1 MITAARST
9 MQGVGGLPVVPVVPT
24 VPITH
29 PLVRPAA
36 VAGMFY
42 PADAQALAAQ
52 VDALLQA
59 ATDQTAQPAPKALIV
74 PHAGYIYSGQTAARA
89 YARIAQLRGV
99 VRRVVLLGPAHRV
112 HVRGMALPEADA
124 FATPL
129 GNVMLDTDAMRQL
142 SALRQVV
149 AARPVH
155 AAEHALEVH
164 LPFLQRTLGQFTL
177 VPLVVGEATPAMVA
191 EVLELLWGG
200 AETLVVISSD
210 LSHYHAYREAVALDA
225 ATVASILAR
234 GQRITHEQAC
244 GATPVNALMQVAA
257 KRGLK
262 VELIDQCNSG
272 DTAGDR
278 LRVVGYASFAVNQE
292 KREEKPADKFA
303 GEFPD
308 EFTDKF
314 ADKSAHKSA
323 PKRTGRRAGETPET
337 LVPQWFP
344 AGGGMVLISLARAA
358 MERALGLNAGYAMGA
373 SWLEHQAA
381 VFVTLTTADG
391 ALRGCIGSLEAHR
404 PLHQDVMENAVAAAL
419 RDPRFAPVRVD
430 ELNALRIEVSLLTQ
444 PVPMIFSSE
453 AHLLAQLRPQQ
464 DGLIFAANGRR
475 STFLPQVWEQIPAPQ
490 EFLAQLKQK
499 AGLARDFWSTG
510 VQAWRYGAI
519 KFSGHG

>member
-1 MITAARST
+1 MSAVAQHAV
-9 MQGVGGLPVVPVVPT
+9 QGAGGLPTAPMMHAV
-24 VPITH
+24 
-29 PLVRPAA
+29 VRPAA

-42 PADAQALAAQ
+42 PADAQTLSAQ
-52 VDALLQA
+52 VDAFLQA
-59 ATDQTAQPAPKALIV
+59 AADQTAQPAPKALIV
-74 PHAGYIYSGQTAARA
+74 PHAGYIYSGQTAASA
-89 YARIAQLRGV
+89 YARVAQLRGV

-112 HVRGMALPEADA
+112 HVRGIALPEAGA

-129 GNVMLDTDAMRQL
+129 GNVMLDADAINQV

-155 AAEHALEVH
+155 VAEHALEVH
-164 LPFLQRTLGQFTL
+164 LPFLQRTLGQFAL

-200 AETLVVISSD
+200 AETLIVISSD
-210 LSHYHAYREAVALDA
+210 LSHYHAYREAVAIDA

-257 KRGLK
+257 KRGLQ

-278 LRVVGYASFAVNQE
+278 LRVVGYASFALNE
-292 KREEKPADKFA
+292 NNPDEKPADKFA
-303 GEFPD
+303 GEL
-308 EFTDKF
+308 TDKF
-314 ADKSAHKSA
+314 ADKPAHK
-323 PKRTGRRAGETPET
+323 RTDRCEGETPET

-344 AGGGMVLISLARAA
+344 AGGGIVLICLARAA

-373 SWLEHQAA
+373 SWLEHHAA